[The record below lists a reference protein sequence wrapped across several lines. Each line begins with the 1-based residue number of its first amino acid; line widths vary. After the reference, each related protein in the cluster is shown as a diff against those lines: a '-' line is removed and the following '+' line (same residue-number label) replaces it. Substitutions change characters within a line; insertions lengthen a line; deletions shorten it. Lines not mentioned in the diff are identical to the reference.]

1 MGKQPVTLAFDTGK
15 LEDMI
20 RRLDGTGVD
29 VRKTVEKEL
38 KFVSERYTMDTH
50 LAISDQ
56 YLPAHGKYRSKEN
69 KTASSIIENPAVQWE
84 GDVASIP
91 VGFDFTKPGAGG
103 FLLYGTPKMQP
114 DAQLQKVYSKGY
126 AGQLLRQIEEH
137 LNAMIAEAFVG

>member
-1 MGKQPVTLAFDTGK
+1 MGKQPVTLTFDTK
-15 LEDMI
+15 KIEDMI
-20 RRLDGTGVD
+20 GTLESIGVD
-29 VRKTVEKEL
+29 VRKVVEKEL
-38 KFVSERYTMDTH
+38 KEVSDRYTMDTH

-69 KTASSIIENPAVQWE
+69 ETASSIIENPSVQWE

-114 DAQLQKVYSKGY
+114 DRQLQKVYSAGY
-126 AGQLLRQIEEH
+126 SGTLIRQMKDH
-137 LNAMIAEAFVG
+137 LDIIYAEAFVG